1 MRKEKPSRKT
11 RSRVAAE
18 ILEGLTELDRA
29 VRDRIPLDQKFTVR
43 TVELVLKPK
52 GMDSEEIRLLRLGLK
67 VSQAVFAAVLGVS
80 VDLVQ
85 AWEQGRRDPSD
96 SMLRM
101 MHIFND
107 NPKLFMKQI
116 QLKIGPQGV

>member
-1 MRKEKPSRKT
+1 MRNNKPKRKS

-18 ILEGLTELDRA
+18 ILEGLTELEQTL
-29 VRDRIPLDQKFTVR
+29 RDRIPLDQKFTVR

-52 GMDSEEIRLLRLGLK
+52 SMDSEEIRFLRLSLK

-85 AWEQGRRDPSD
+85 AWEQGRREPND

-101 MHIFND
+101 LHIFQEH
-107 NPKLFMKQI
+107 PKLFLKQI
-116 QLKIGPQGV
+116 QLKGDHQRA